1 VAWLRGLDWAAP
13 RGLLFQFKI
22 EKQGQRQRTGVS
34 APHELWYCGLL
45 RELIT
50 VGLWDNLL
58 AAPGRLVMRRIVRMV
73 ALGIA
78 VCFAFCFALSA
89 PVFGQASDS
98 DPATKEDVVGYLH
111 TMRSH
116 DMFEKMM
123 EMQTQSIQKVLYD
136 QVQQDK
142 GEIPTNF
149 QARMKKSMDE
159 LIKGMPADEIIQA
172 MIPSYQKH
180 FTRSDIQAMNA
191 FYSSPVGQK
200 VLQELPEVTQE
211 GMQAALPIISK
222 YLSDWK
228 KRMEQEMKDPDKS
241 STKTAPDNVVKE

>member
-1 VAWLRGLDWAAP
+1 
-13 RGLLFQFKI
+13 
-22 EKQGQRQRTGVS
+22 
-34 APHELWYCGLL
+34 
-45 RELIT
+45 
-50 VGLWDNLL
+50 
-58 AAPGRLVMRRIVRMV
+58 MRRIVWMA
-73 ALGIA
+73 ALGFA
-78 VCFAFCFALSA
+78 LSFAFCFALSA

-228 KRMEQEMKDPDKS
+228 KRMEQEMKDLDKS